1 MVADPRRVPSGM
13 EGRPMIWALYV
24 FALAFLVLAAVIKR
38 SDWFADPEDEER
50 STDPVCPGCG
60 YCQRNDRSNQEDR

>member
-1 MVADPRRVPSGM
+1 
-13 EGRPMIWALYV
+13 MIWALYV